1 MSLWGSPLCLPEWA
15 SYLRK
20 HNGLVQFTADVCVA
34 AEGAGVA
41 WFVENP
47 ASRDSGVARWDAMA
61 HRCLMWHMPSMV
73 ALADEQARR
82 RLPSRSA
89 SSTLR
94 TKSTRRCSLVEA
106 AVPLARRALAHAVC
120 TCKSHAKVAKGRD
133 EFGDSL
139 SAPAAEY
146 PALLCEAFAQLLV
159 DAALLYRAQ
168 REPEVVP
175 CGLSMGSADP
185 HELRLND
192 DRVPRHRRNPTF
204 SLRAHAEASASELVE
219 RPVAA
224 LCRAEPTALPP
235 SVPLVELAAPPVV
248 MNLGELLKPVWCKR
262 LNTWMRR
269 LRRCMRLVASGNW
282 RAGRRMR
289 PPDLWVSAEDSML
302 PSTAAWDWDLSP
314 WLRGES
320 AVPCARSSFPDA
332 PPKASINFEE
342 VLAAH
347 AAADGSFVDHAIV
360 REMVDGVADDV
371 TAQRGSFLC
380 APHAGGMQ
388 FFAEASSRLRAGV
401 DEGWA
406 SEHAR
411 LPFWPLR
418 CDPYSIVDET
428 ARNGGVPKFRL
439 TNDHS
444 WPPPSS
450 VSVDGTLRS
459 EGGAFIQ
466 SLNES
471 MDRSAWPA
479 AKLMRVQ
486 QMAEAAAIL
495 QSSGA
500 RVRLGVLDIVAYYKQ
515 FGRQLDEL
523 YRNGAFTEKGFIVDE
538 RCCFGSAADAAKC
551 SRISNFLVFH
561 ARRAMQAID
570 ARYPSQDE
578 GVLAWLAARRAAG
591 EAAGAS
597 ESDLAELWACLH
609 VVGMYIDDG
618 SHASI
623 DDALYEADGSPV
635 LRHGVHLHRAQAHFE
650 AFQAEMARFGL
661 ETAKE
666 QPPGDCVTLLGVDI
680 DLAVNR
686 LRLTDRK
693 RKAYARAG

>member
-1 MSLWGSPLCLPEWA
+1 MA
-15 SYLRK
+15 S
-20 HNGLVQFTADVCVA
+20 
-34 AEGAGVA
+34 
-41 WFVENP
+41 
-47 ASRDSGVARWDAMA
+47 
-61 HRCLMWHMPSMV
+61 
-73 ALADEQARR
+73 
-82 RLPSRSA
+82 
-89 SSTLR
+89 
-94 TKSTRRCSLVEA
+94 
-106 AVPLARRALAHAVC
+106 
-120 TCKSHAKVAKGRD
+120 
-133 EFGDSL
+133 
-139 SAPAAEY
+139 
-146 PALLCEAFAQLLV
+146 
-159 DAALLYRAQ
+159 
-168 REPEVVP
+168 
-175 CGLSMGSADP
+175 
-185 HELRLND
+185 
-192 DRVPRHRRNPTF
+192 
-204 SLRAHAEASASELVE
+204 
-219 RPVAA
+219 

-235 SVPLVELAAPPVV
+235 SVPHVELAAPPMVK
-248 MNLGELLKPVWCKR
+248 NLGELLKPVWCKR

-289 PPDLWVSAEDSML
+289 PPDLWVSAADSML

-371 TAQRGSFLC
+371 TALRGSFLC

-401 DEGWA
+401 DKGWA
-406 SEHAR
+406 SEHEE

-459 EGGAFIQ
+459 EGGAFVQ

-523 YRNGAFTEKGFIVDE
+523 YRNGAFTERGFIVDE

-578 GVLAWLAARRAAG
+578 GVLAWLAARRVAG

-693 RKAYARAG
+693 RKAYAEQAEAMAYRTSCAPDELTSLLGKLGFAALCYPRGRQWLHAPWRALRARYRASTGVVMLSRATRESLLRWVQELRDEAHEGVPLAASSTFPAASDEAVLAIYADAAGDSDGAGYCAWTVAGAQGRVES